1 MNFDIEYY
9 LPEDHPARLV
19 DWFVENM
26 NLDCLYNQFPRI
38 RKDSVDPKAML
49 KIILF
54 TGMRGITSTRAIEAE
69 CHDSLGCLYL
79 LQGQKAPDHS
89 TIARFRSEHL
99 APIAFDLIKAN
110 TELLLKIGEIDTE
123 CVFVDGTK
131 IEANANRYTFVWRKA
146 VSKNMRKRSDRL
158 AQLLEDCEKEYEI
171 KVSGAGETE
180 ILLKDAVFVQG
191 ELRERMEREGIKPVH
206 GSGHRKSQIQK
217 DLEALSE
224 HIEKLT
230 EYAEK
235 IDTCGARNSYSKTD
249 PDATFMRMKEDYM
262 RNGQTKPGY
271 NVQHGV
277 NSEYVVFLDIF
288 PNPTDNRT
296 LIPFLRTLEECL
308 GFTFKKIVAD
318 AGYESEENYAYL
330 DENDLEAYIKPSNYE
345 KAKTRKYKND
355 IGRIENMEY
364 DEEHDV
370 YICAEGK
377 QLVFSGL
384 RKDKTQSGYI
394 SEKRLYSC
402 HDCDG
407 CPRKQECITSYSKK
421 PLEQR
426 SKNLTDARKFNEYR
440 KQSNENILSE
450 EGILLRTNRSIQVEG
465 SFSSLKEDMG
475 HRRFK
480 CRGTDMVRIES
491 VLIAISMNIKKLYN
505 RILTGRMRVHLFPLK
520 EAV

>member
-1 MNFDIEYY
+1 MNLDVDYY
-9 LPEDHPARLV
+9 IPEDHPVRLV
-19 DWFVENM
+19 DWFVDNM
-26 NLDCLYNQFPRI
+26 NLDCLYDQFPRI
-38 RKDSVDPKAML
+38 RKDSVDPKTML
-49 KIILF
+49 KLILF

-69 CHDSLGCLYL
+69 CIDSLGCLYL

-99 APIAFDLIKAN
+99 AEAAYGLIKAN
-110 TELLLKIGEIDTE
+110 TELLLEIGEIDTE

-146 VSKNMRKRSDRL
+146 VSKNMQKRSDRL
-158 AQLLEDCEKEYEI
+158 ALLLEDCEKEYEI

-180 ILLKDAVFVQG
+180 ILLKNAVFVQE
-191 ELRERMEREGIKPVH
+191 ELKKRMEREGIKPVH
-206 GSGHRKSQIQK
+206 GRGHRKTQIQK

-224 HIEKLT
+224 HIEKIV

-235 IDTCGARNSYSKTD
+235 IDACGTRNSYSKTD
-249 PDATFMRMKEDYM
+249 PDATFMRMKEDHM

-271 NVQHGV
+271 NVEHGV
-277 NSEYVVFLDIF
+277 NSEYLVFLDVF
-288 PNPTDNRT
+288 QNPSDNRT
-296 LIPFLRTLEECL
+296 LIPFLRSLEECL
-308 GFTFKKIVAD
+308 GFTFEKIVAD

-330 DENDLEAYIKPSNYE
+330 DENNLESFIKPGNYE
-345 KAKTRKYKND
+345 VAKKRKYKND

-402 HDCDG
+402 QDCSG
-407 CPRKQECITSYSKK
+407 CSRKKECIKSHAKK
-421 PLEQR
+421 PLEER
-426 SKNLTDARKFNEYR
+426 NKNLTDARKFNEYR
-440 KQSNENILSE
+440 QQSNENIQSE

-465 SFSSLKEDMG
+465 SFSRLKEDLG

-480 CRGTDMVRIES
+480 CRGIDMVRIES
-491 VLIAISMNIKKLYN
+491 VLWAISMNIKKLYH
-505 RILTGRMRVHLFPLK
+505 RILTGRTGLHLFPLK
-520 EAV
+520 EAD

>member
-1 MNFDIEYY
+1 MNLNVEYH

-26 NLDCLYNQFPRI
+26 NLNCLYDQFSRL
-38 RKDSVDPKAML
+38 RKDSVDPKTML
-49 KIILF
+49 KLILF

-69 CHDSLGCLYL
+69 CLDSLGCLYL

-99 APIAFDLIKAN
+99 AGVAYDLIKAN
-110 TELLLKIGEIDTE
+110 TELLLEIGEIDTE
-123 CVFVDGTK
+123 CVFIDGTK

-146 VSKNMRKRSDRL
+146 VSKNMQKRSDRL
-158 AQLLEDCEKEYEI
+158 AQLLEDCEKRYGI
-171 KVSGAGETE
+171 KVTRQRECE
-180 ILLKDAVFVQG
+180 LLLKDAVFVQE
-191 ELRERMEREGIKPVH
+191 ELRERMERENIKPVY
-206 GSGHRKSQIQK
+206 GRGHRKTQIQK

-224 HIEKLT
+224 HIEKIT
-230 EYAEK
+230 DYAVK
-235 IDTCGARNSYSKTD
+235 IDTCGARNSFSKTD
-249 PDATFMRMKEDYM
+249 PDATFMRMKEDHM

-271 NVQHGV
+271 NLQHGV

-288 PNPTDNRT
+288 QNPTDNRT

-330 DENDLEAYIKPSNYE
+330 NENDLEPFIKPGNYE
-345 KAKTRKYKND
+345 IAKKRKYKND

-402 HDCDG
+402 QDCSE
-407 CPRKQECITSYSKK
+407 CSRKKECIKSHAKK
-421 PLEQR
+421 PLEER
-426 SKNLTDARKFNEYR
+426 NKNLTDARKFNEYR
-440 KQSNENILSE
+440 KQSNENIQSG

-465 SFSSLKEDMG
+465 SFALLKEDLG

-480 CRGTDMVRIES
+480 CRGIDMVRIES
-491 VLIAISMNIKKLYN
+491 VLIAISTNIKKLYH
-505 RILTGRMRVHLFPLK
+505 RILTGRMGMHLFPLK